1 VFATGLAFSRV
12 VVPAIAGL
20 AGLVLGVAAIR
31 QRRPVRDAYADLA
44 GPYGVMALMF
54 GGCGVV
60 YAGIRLAEI
69 LGTQVAIQLAGPA
82 MSIVLFVTLVPWTV
96 FTLRYAGRG
105 RLVTRRRVVLGSA
118 LIVLLLGIE
127 VSVSLN
133 LIGLTEQQRR
143 SVRVLTS
150 ILTLVVLTVLFAG
163 SWLVLSTTS
172 RHDRLTQREGVVAVL
187 PTAIP
192 LLVFQV
198 TRPSTP
204 VVNELLTVVGFGAIA
219 VVTWFGATRYD
230 LLYDRPGTGTLGE
243 RAAVSEMDEVV
254 FVTDRAGRL
263 ARTNAAAAATF
274 GPSGGATDLQ
284 TVVGHDIDVLIERA
298 TVDCRTVD
306 GLRQFDPRVTDL
318 RNGHGELLGYTVTLF
333 DVTDREIRRQRLQV
347 LNRILR
353 HNLRNRLDVIRAH
366 AEEAE
371 NDDIIENADQ
381 LDRLSSE
388 ARRIETLMQ
397 RAGTTRT
404 STHLPTVVDEVVE
417 AITEPYPAADTSV
430 DVPEVTLEIDRGLC
444 RYALEQLVENAV
456 EHNDAQ
462 QPRVAVNGSVTPT
475 GPRITVA
482 DNGPGIPEAERGVI
496 TAGTEH
502 DLAHGRSLGLWG
514 SNWAVQTLGGAL
526 SFESSEL
533 GGAAVVVDLPDTR

>member
-1 VFATGLAFSRV
+1 VVAPGIGFSRV
-12 VVPAIAGL
+12 VVPAVAGL

-44 GPYGVMALMF
+44 GPYGIMALVF
-54 GGCGVV
+54 GSCGVM
-60 YAGIRLAEI
+60 YAGLRLADI
-69 LGTQVAIQLAGPA
+69 LGTPFAIQLASPA
-82 MSIVLFVTLVPWTV
+82 MSVVLFVILVPWTV

-105 RLVTRRRVVLGSA
+105 RLVTRRRVVVASA

-127 VSVSLN
+127 VSVAFD

-143 SVRVLTS
+143 SVGVFTS
-150 ILTLVVLTVLFAG
+150 ILSLAVLTVVFAG
-163 SWLVLSTTS
+163 TWLVLSTTS
-172 RHDRLTQREGVVAVL
+172 RHDRLTQRDGLVAVL
-187 PTAIP
+187 PIAIP
-192 LLVFQV
+192 LLVFQI

-219 VVTWFGATRYD
+219 VVMWLGATRHN
-230 LLYDRPGTGTLGE
+230 LLHDRPGTGTLGE
-243 RAAVSEMDEVV
+243 RVAVSEMDEVV
-254 FVTDRAGRL
+254 FVIDRAGRL
-263 ARTNAAAAATF
+263 AQVNAAATATF
-274 GPSGGATDLQ
+274 GPTGEATDLRD
-284 TVVGHDIDVLIERA
+284 VVGHDIDMLTERA
-298 TVDCRTVD
+298 TVECRTVD

-318 RNGHGELLGYTVTLF
+318 RNSHGELLGYTVTLF
-333 DVTDREIRRQRLQV
+333 DVTDREIRQQRLQV

-366 AEEAE
+366 AEEAA
-371 NDDIIENADQ
+371 NADIIENADQ

-397 RAGTTRT
+397 RAGTTQT

-417 AITEPYPAADTSV
+417 AVTEQYPAVETNV
-430 DVPEVTLEIDRGLC
+430 DVPDVTLEIDRGLC

-456 EHNDAQ
+456 EHNDTE
-462 QPRVAVNGSVTPT
+462 QPRVVVNGAVTAT

-482 DNGPGIPEAERGVI
+482 DNGPGIPAAEREVI

-514 SNWAVQTLGGAL
+514 TNWAVQTLGGAL
-526 SFESSEL
+526 SFEASEL
-533 GGAAVVVDLPDTR
+533 GGAAVVVDLPDAR

>member
-1 VFATGLAFSRV
+1 MVAPGIGFSRV
-12 VVPAIAGL
+12 VVPAVAGL

-44 GPYGVMALMF
+44 GPYGIMALVF
-54 GGCGVV
+54 GSCGVM
-60 YAGIRLAEI
+60 YAGLRLADI
-69 LGTQVAIQLAGPA
+69 LGTPFAIQLASPA
-82 MSIVLFVTLVPWTV
+82 MSVVLFVILVPWTV

-105 RLVTRRRVVLGSA
+105 RLVTRRRVVVASA

-127 VSVSLN
+127 VSVAFD

-143 SVRVLTS
+143 SVGVFTS
-150 ILTLVVLTVLFAG
+150 ILSLAVLTVVFAG
-163 SWLVLSTTS
+163 TWLVLSTTS
-172 RHDRLTQREGVVAVL
+172 RHDRLTQRDGLVAVL
-187 PTAIP
+187 PIAIP
-192 LLVFQV
+192 LLVFQI

-219 VVTWFGATRYD
+219 VVMWLGATRHN
-230 LLYDRPGTGTLGE
+230 LLHDRPGTGTLGE
-243 RAAVSEMDEVV
+243 RVAVSEMDEVV
-254 FVTDRAGRL
+254 FVIDRAGRL
-263 ARTNAAAAATF
+263 AQVNAAATATF
-274 GPSGGATDLQ
+274 GPTGEATHLRD
-284 TVVGHDIDVLIERA
+284 VVGHDIDMLTERA
-298 TVDCRTVD
+298 TVECRTVD

-318 RNGHGELLGYTVTLF
+318 RNSHGELLGYTVTLF
-333 DVTDREIRRQRLQV
+333 DVTDREIRQQRLQV

-366 AEEAE
+366 AEEAA
-371 NDDIIENADQ
+371 NADIIENADQ

-397 RAGTTRT
+397 RAGTTQT

-417 AITEPYPAADTSV
+417 AVTEQYPAVETNV
-430 DVPEVTLEIDRGLC
+430 DVPDVTLEIDRGLC

-456 EHNDAQ
+456 EHNDTE
-462 QPRVAVNGSVTPT
+462 QPRVVVNGAVTAT

-482 DNGPGIPEAERGVI
+482 DNGPGIPAAEREVI

-514 SNWAVQTLGGAL
+514 TNWAVQTLGGAL
-526 SFESSEL
+526 SFEASEL
-533 GGAAVVVDLPDTR
+533 GGAAVVVDLPDAR